1 MKRHYYVQ
9 KMDSQERL
17 GMPVGTIAGQD
28 DAGIYTVTVP
38 YRTELSLPAMPHSV
52 TFDTIVQT
60 AASLP
65 PIGDNTTV
73 DFGTVNIYQSL
84 PPLAAQSLT
93 SPDGM
98 KCGLGKATVGERDDK
113 NDNGSNVT
121 GSALGGN
128 ANDEDTDI
136 ISEYIGHYG
145 WWQFGW
151 TFVLCLFQI
160 PTTFHIFCLVFQA
173 ATRDFWCARPEHLS
187 AVPLD
192 VWRNLTQPDGQCSF
206 RDAPYQQLTLDLF
219 FEYFASFANATN
231 DALQADTVPVA
242 SAGCASYE
250 FDDSSFGQTI
260 VAEFGL
266 VCDRAHL
273 VSIVEMCFLAG
284 AALGSVGSGWISDQF
299 GRRHTLMG
307 FALTQAL
314 TGLALGF
321 VTSLELYMALR
332 VVLGFASM
340 SVAVVS
346 FVLVVELVSGR
357 YRTIIGILNIL
368 PVALAYIM
376 AAGIAYVTRD
386 WRTMQFAITL
396 PGLVLVSVWYW
407 CPESPRWL
415 LAKGRLDELYQ
426 LLERAATT
434 NGLQLPDHCRKSLVV
449 ASTNGDEPEV
459 AVTVG
464 DVFRRKFIRT
474 TLVMIVVW
482 FGIILIYFGITLHL
496 SNLGGDIYLNTVIAG
511 SVEAIAICVSIVVV
525 LKLGLRINLFLYMV
539 IAGLSCIV
547 MNFVPDGNLWLI
559 ITLAMIVKCCVGAC
573 NAIIPTFTAYQY
585 PTTMRNLGVGVGNF
599 AAGVALIIVPYL
611 WLLEH
616 VDQYLPMTIMGV
628 FSIIGALSLA
638 VLKDKLSSKYR
649 QRKLAKKMASNEVIH
664 SEDAR
669 ARIESHFPR
678 PAEDAG
684 FSNIGFAQ
692 NESIFL

>member
-1 MKRHYYVQ
+1 MKRHYYVH
-9 KMDSQERL
+9 KMNSQEKL
-17 GMPVGTIAGQD
+17 GAPTGDGADT
-28 DAGIYTVTVP
+28 AGIYTITVP
-38 YRTELSLPAMPHSV
+38 RVEV
-52 TFDTIVQT
+52 TFPTGPPERT
-60 AASLP
+60 GKGPGHAFTSLLQRP
-65 PIGDNTTV
+65 PGGGI
-73 DFGTVNIYQSL
+73 DFGTVNIYQTGRDG
-84 PPLAAQSLT
+84 PLSNAAAKGGQPTGAVPAFDDKSDNSSNL
-93 SPDGM
+93 
-98 KCGLGKATVGERDDK
+98 GLG
-113 NDNGSNVT
+113 
-121 GSALGGN
+121 N
-128 ANDEDTDI
+128 ASDEDSDI

-145 WWQFGW
+145 RWQFGW

-173 ATRDFWCARPEHLS
+173 ATRDFWCARPEHLA
-187 AVPLD
+187 AVPVD
-192 VWRNLTQPDGQCSF
+192 VWRNLTQPTGQQC
-206 RDAPYQQLTLDLF
+206 RVHAAPYEHLTLDGF
-219 FEYFASFANATN
+219 FEYFRNVAPNATS
-231 DALQADTVPVA
+231 DGQLGCEAYEYDDTV
-242 SAGCASYE
+242 
-250 FDDSSFGQTI
+250 FGHTL

-266 VCDRAHL
+266 VCDRGHL
-273 VSIVEMCFLAG
+273 MSIVEMCFLAG

-307 FALTQAL
+307 FALIQGL
-314 TGLALGF
+314 TGIALGF
-321 VTSLELYMALR
+321 VTSLELYMGLR
-332 VVLGFASM
+332 VVIGFASM

-368 PVALAYIM
+368 PVALAYIL

-396 PGLVLVSVWYW
+396 PGLALVTVWCR

-415 LAKGRLDELYQ
+415 LAKGRIDELCR
-426 LLERAATT
+426 LLERAAST
-434 NGLQLPDHCRKSLVV
+434 NDLQLPENYRKALLVE
-449 ASTNGDEPEV
+449 ANGDGSSEPEA
-459 AVTVG
+459 AVSVG

-511 SVEAIAICVSIVVV
+511 SVESIAICLSIVVV

-539 IAGLSCIV
+539 VAGLSCIV

-616 VDQYLPMTIMGV
+616 YDQYLPMTIMGV

-638 VLKDKLSSKYR
+638 VLKDKLSPKYR
-649 QRKLAKKMASNEVIH
+649 QRKQENVGRVTHVTPLA
-664 SEDAR
+664 DACTCCLHFR
-669 ARIESHFPR
+669 RMEQHFARET
-678 PAEDAG
+678 DDGG